1 MKMLMLMV
9 SPQSPTFD
17 NGRSCRPDSQS
28 QCPSPVTLL
37 VEESFRFILGRSVTL
52 RGLLQFLPPCR
63 CKWSLKS
70 VSTGSEL
77 CPRAEQCKANL
88 GLMSGGQRR
97 ADTSISKVTP
107 RSVRR
112 LAVGLLGILKIIQS
126 RNCDQASCTQYALY
140 LLDGTKVE
148 GGVELQ
154 LLQIAQIMKLDADY
168 VDSS

>member
-1 MKMLMLMV
+1 MITAALVDQIRNQSVPVLLLSLLGSRFV
-9 SPQSPTFD
+9 SSL
-17 NGRSCRPDSQS
+17 
-28 QCPSPVTLL
+28 VALL
-37 VEESFRFILGRSVTL
+37 LSAAYCSSFRRADANGH
-52 RGLLQFLPPCR
+52 
-63 CKWSLKS
+63 LK

-126 RNCDQASCTQYALY
+126 RNCDQASCTQYAPY

-148 GGVELQ
+148 GGVE
-154 LLQIAQIMKLDADY
+154 ASTTANRPNHEAGC
-168 VDSS
+168 